1 MRTSDI
7 VGAVIGS
14 MFALYNIRRMISAYS
29 EPPSS
34 LLEAFSINI
43 SVCVVCFFLNPDI
56 MVFNTQFFNGKSIAE
71 SYKTSIIDSDYYFPE
86 SPMLFFLFVVSLLF
100 STISILTYLYVTR
113 KTDSSVQNLSS
124 ADTSKSSTTSS
135 ASPAK

>member
-14 MFALYNIRRMISAYS
+14 MLALYNIRRMISAYS